1 MRIIPFRIKAHEDDD
16 NYSDVYEF
24 LIEGSKKD
32 AYEIEI
38 DIDSLNDLGI
48 TDTRCTCPDHT
59 FRGSYC
65 KHISECDKILG
76 CFDIKTESPVKP
88 KVVILDEN
96 ELSMSKYAEEYP
108 ENFKAITE
116 SETTNI
122 KSANNTD
129 CPCTDMPEEAVKGLL
144 SAFEDVKNGDY
155 IELVDDTSNVQEAS
169 HD

>member
-65 KHISECDKILG
+65 KHIQSCVKILG
-76 CFDIKTESPVKP
+76 CFDIDTSTKQNTSIMEFICFECGEHNIHTKDCKLNKNSY
-88 KVVILDEN
+88 VIQ
-96 ELSMSKYAEEYP
+96 
-108 ENFKAITE
+108 I
-116 SETTNI
+116 
-122 KSANNTD
+122 ANN
-129 CPCTDMPEEAVKGLL
+129 K
-144 SAFEDVKNGDY
+144 EDL
-155 IELVDDTSNVQEAS
+155 E
-169 HD
+169 

>member
-48 TDTRCTCPDHT
+48 TDTRCTCPDHQ

-65 KHISECDKILG
+65 KHIQSCVKILG
-76 CFDIKTESPVKP
+76 CFDIKTE
-88 KVVILDEN
+88 
-96 ELSMSKYAEEYP
+96 
-108 ENFKAITE
+108 F
-116 SETTNI
+116 I
-122 KSANNTD
+122 KSTNMDEKVENNNNIMD
-129 CPCTDMPEEAVKGLL
+129 SKVEK
-144 SAFEDVKNGDY
+144 DY
-155 IELVDDTSNVQEAS
+155 IQRKSLGIKESGIVHNANKGEKND
-169 HD
+169 